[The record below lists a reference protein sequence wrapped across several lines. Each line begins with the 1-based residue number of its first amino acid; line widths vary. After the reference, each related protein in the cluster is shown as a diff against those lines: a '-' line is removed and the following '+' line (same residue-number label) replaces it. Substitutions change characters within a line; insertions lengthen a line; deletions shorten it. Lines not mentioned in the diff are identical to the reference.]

1 MLTFFNFF
9 KNTIF
14 LNIYKQVQG
23 EIYKQVTS
31 QS

>member
-14 LNIYKQVQG
+14 LNIYKQVPG
-23 EIYKQVTS
+23 EIYKQATS

>member
-9 KNTIF
+9 KNTVF
-14 LNIYKQVQG
+14 LNIYKQVPG
-23 EIYKQVTS
+23 VIYKQATS